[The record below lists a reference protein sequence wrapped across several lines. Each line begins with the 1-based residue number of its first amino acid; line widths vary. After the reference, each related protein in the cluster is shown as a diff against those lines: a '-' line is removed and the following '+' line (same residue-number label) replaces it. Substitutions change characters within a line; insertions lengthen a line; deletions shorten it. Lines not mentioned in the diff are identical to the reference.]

1 MIVIISKDD
10 CVYCDKAKEVL
21 KEKQY
26 PYHEL
31 KLDVDIS
38 TALVKKV
45 FPNRTTVP
53 MIFDM
58 TTIGGLPELIDY
70 INGEPING

>member
-26 PYHEL
+26 LYHEL

-58 TTIGGLPELIDY
+58 TSIGGLPELIDY